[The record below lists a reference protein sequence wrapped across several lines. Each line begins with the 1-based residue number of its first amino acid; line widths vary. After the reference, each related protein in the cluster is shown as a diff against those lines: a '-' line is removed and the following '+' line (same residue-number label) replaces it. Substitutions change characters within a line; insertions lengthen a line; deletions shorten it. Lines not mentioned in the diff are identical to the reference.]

1 MSEAKT
7 RPTDTPLQS
16 YLDGIADPQRRSDC
30 AQIAAL
36 MQRLSGCPPVLWG
49 GSIVGFGSYRYR
61 YDSGREGEFCVVGFS
76 SRKDSISLYLLAGF
90 DGAAA
95 LLQQLGK
102 HKTGKACLYIKRLA
116 DVQPAVLEQLIQSS
130 IDETRRRWPDPG

>member
-16 YLDGIADPQRRSDC
+16 YLDSIADPQRRRDC
-30 AQIAAL
+30 VQLSEL

-49 GSIVGFGSYRYR
+49 SSIVGFGRYHYR
-61 YDSGREGEFCVVGFS
+61 YDSGRDGESCLVGFS
-76 SRKDSISLYLLAGF
+76 ARKDSISLYLLAGF
-90 DGAAA
+90 EGAAG

-116 DVQPAVLEQLIQSS
+116 NVQPAVLEQLIQSS
-130 IDETRRRWPDPG
+130 IDETRRRWPGTA

>member
-7 RPTDTPLQS
+7 RPADTPLRS
-16 YLDGIADPQRRSDC
+16 YLDGLADPQRRSDC

-36 MQRLSGCPPVLWG
+36 MQRLSGSPPVLWG
-49 GSIVGFGSYRYR
+49 SSIVGFGNYHYRYE
-61 YDSGREGEFCVVGFS
+61 SGREGDFCLVGFS
-76 SRKDSISLYLLAGF
+76 ARKDSISLYLLAGF
-90 DGAAA
+90 EGAAG

-102 HKTGKACLYIKRLA
+102 HKTGKSCLYIKRLA

-130 IDETRRRWPDPG
+130 IDETRRRWHDTP

>member
-30 AQIAAL
+30 AQLATV

-49 GSIVGFGSYRYR
+49 GSIVGFGSYHYR
-61 YDSGREGEFCVVGFS
+61 YESGHQGEACVVGFS

>member
-30 AQIAAL
+30 AQLATV
-36 MQRLSGCPPVLWG
+36 MQRLSGCSPVLWG

>member
-30 AQIAAL
+30 AQLATV

-76 SRKDSISLYLLAGF
+76 SRRDSISLYLLAGF

-116 DVQPAVLEQLIQSS
+116 DVQPTVLEQLIQSS

>member
-30 AQIAAL
+30 AQIASL
-36 MQRLSGCPPVLWG
+36 MQGLSGCPPVLWG
-49 GSIVGFGSYRYR
+49 GSIVGFGRYHYR
-61 YDSGREGEFCVVGFS
+61 YDSGREGDFCLVGFS
-76 SRKDSISLYLLAGF
+76 ARKDSISLYLLAGF
-90 DGAAA
+90 EGATA

-116 DVQPAVLEQLIQSS
+116 DVQTAVLEQLIQRS
-130 IDETRRRWPDPG
+130 IDETRRRWPDTA

>member
-30 AQIAAL
+30 AQLATV

-130 IDETRRRWPDPG
+130 IDETRRRWPGPG

>member
-30 AQIAAL
+30 AQLATV